1 MCWTVQPKTSMWPAG
16 GMIEKILTI
25 VCLFLKLTNDKI
37 FYSQLVSVD
46 PNPPSPL
53 SVLSRVFIS

>member
-37 FYSQLVSVD
+37 FYL
-46 PNPPSPL
+46 L
-53 SVLSRVFIS
+53 SVSFS